1 MGLCLFPD
9 SSYLEQIGSDM
20 KYNHEEEKE
29 KLQFE
34 IIAHRETYDK
44 VLAERVQMVKE
55 LARARH
61 MMDWYAKLFEEAS
74 LKVTQHATELA
85 AARKTIEEMREAL
98 EKAREG
104 ISASY
109 EEAPLMRKRFTSL
122 KATLFWPIGR
132 GKSCDTRATPSAP
145 PSPRPTR
152 RESPMRVRIDYTNW
166 RGERSIRL
174 VKPLRLEFENSEW
187 HPETQWVLYAVDL
200 DKGVERVFAM
210 KDLHSWEPVHE

>member
-20 KYNHEEEKE
+20 KYDDAAEKE

-34 IIAHRETYDK
+34 IVAYRETYDK

-109 EEAPLMRKRFTSL
+109 EEAFHESQGNVILADRSGEIVRH
-122 KATLFWPIGR
+122 ARDAI
-132 GKSCDTRATPSAP
+132 RAALAQANKTGEPNASA
-145 PSPRPTR
+145 
-152 RESPMRVRIDYTNW
+152 D
-166 RGERSIRL
+166 
-174 VKPLRLEFENSEW
+174 
-187 HPETQWVLYAVDL
+187 
-200 DKGVERVFAM
+200 
-210 KDLHSWEPVHE
+210 